1 MSLIES
7 LTEAQVAINR
17 KDALVGFA
25 TAEIVSYI
33 MEDEGLDV
41 EEAFARFYQTKLSTK
56 LEDYDTGYY
65 LESSAYLYEI
75 YQEEQRPGQ

>member
-1 MSLIES
+1 MSLAEEQI
-7 LTEAQVAINR
+7 AQNR

-33 MEDEGLDV
+33 MDDELINL
-41 EEAFARFYQTKLSTK
+41 EEAFVRFYQTELSVK

-65 LESSAYLYEI
+65 LESPAYLYEI
-75 YQEEQRPGQ
+75 YKEEQIQTE